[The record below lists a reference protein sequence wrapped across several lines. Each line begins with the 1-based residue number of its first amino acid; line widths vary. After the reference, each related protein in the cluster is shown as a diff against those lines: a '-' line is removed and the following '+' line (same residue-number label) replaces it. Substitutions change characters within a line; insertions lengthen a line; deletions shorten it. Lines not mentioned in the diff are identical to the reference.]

1 MHEPSEINDQ
11 LTDDRIDAVGRLLVE
26 AHNGVIERE
35 EPFDNGWSI
44 GTRSHTWRMGRIVQA
59 VERSELPWLSLIDGS
74 LKFIFAIGDT
84 PVNMFHGTTG
94 KPKKNILSRA
104 VSYPELQQLGLF
116 EDLEGIPNL
125 VWSYALETGPEG
137 EVVSLQFVGLTD
149 YGQVVA
155 QREVPIDGML
165 APIAGVAAEDY
176 EPVSLPAAP
185 VTVRRTPKTET
196 GEEQAESRGSEG
208 IEDSGG

>member
-84 PVNMFHGTTG
+84 PVNMFRH
-94 KPKKNILSRA
+94 A
-104 VSYPELQQLGLF
+104 CEYVSW
-116 EDLEGIPNL
+116 DH
-125 VWSYALETGPEG
+125 
-137 EVVSLQFVGLTD
+137 
-149 YGQVVA
+149 
-155 QREVPIDGML
+155 RK
-165 APIAGVAAEDY
+165 AEEKY
-176 EPVSLPAAP
+176 SF
-185 VTVRRTPKTET
+185 
-196 GEEQAESRGSEG
+196 SRGLLS
-208 IEDSGG
+208 